1 MKNLQLD
8 KRDWQPLLD
17 HISRSQGAY
26 KVTIE
31 VDRADIG
38 AQIQVE
44 HAAFNGVSY
53 DPKDDDIA
61 IAAGPVEHR
70 IHKPSAISVAV
81 EGSELVSLEI
91 LGEDKALNSIT
102 FKPRLNLPDLLL
114 PGDQ

>member
-1 MKNLQLD
+1 MQNLKLE

-17 HISRSQGAY
+17 HISRSEGAY

-38 AQIQVE
+38 AQVQVE
-44 HAAFNGVSY
+44 NVDFRGVSY

-61 IAAGPVEHR
+61 IDAGAIEHR
-70 IHKPSAISVAV
+70 IHKPKDLSVAV
-81 EGSELVSLEI
+81 EGSELISLEI
-91 LGEDKALNSIT
+91 LDENHAVNSIK